1 MSLHLIFLVVK
12 LFTKNLSRTSTYRG
26 LRIYQIDSS
35 AFIPIINLVLDSE
48 GDFDSI

>member
-12 LFTKNLSRTSTYRG
+12 LFTTYRG